1 MNQSEAMWGAG
12 RGKHLYQTAETG
24 VRMMVERM
32 NIEKMGLPLESLPLC
47 TEEESIHIEELL
59 PRAKEGFAL
68 TLKSEKSIKS
78 QDQDLLDIT
87 TPLAIEHLWSKF
99 RLTDRQNTLPEFN
112 HVVATLNLLAQS
124 SVVSFYNF
132 ENPPANIDY
141 QTGIAQTYWAH
152 STDSFE
158 CVWNHMA
165 ELECLIRYALYS
177 SEPMHRQD
185 MLKIAHFFMTSKTL
199 AHIFDNL

>member
-1 MNQSEAMWGAG
+1 MGNY
-12 RGKHLYQTAETG
+12 LYKTSETG
-24 VRMMVERM
+24 VRVMVKRL
-32 NIEKMGLPLESLPLC
+32 NLKKIGLSLEVLPLC
-47 TEEESIHIEELL
+47 TEEECIQIEELL
-59 PRAKEGFAL
+59 PRAKDGFAL
-68 TLKSEKSIKS
+68 ALKSEKSAKG
-78 QDQDLLDIT
+78 QDKDILDIT
-87 TPLAIEHLWSKF
+87 TPLARSNIWSQF

-112 HVVATLNLLAQS
+112 HVVATLMLLSQS

-132 ENPPANIDY
+132 EDPPTNIDY

-158 CVWNHMA
+158 CIWNHMA

-185 MLKIAHFFMTSKTL
+185 MLKIAHFFMTGKTL
-199 AHIFDNL
+199 ANIFDNL